1 VILMVLDHDGLAL
14 LLTNLSSKCVEQ
26 KEEINTLNGDLD
38 IKKAALSSLTAAHID
53 LKEKYATLDSNLK
66 YIATRLGYDGDVHS
80 DDFQT
85 YVSSYCME
93 QNRLKTELEATQHNL
108 DIRKK
113 WFRKIQERYFSLVG
127 YTQNLEKMLR
137 RKSASNRILSTSL
150 RDFST
155 QLYLELRGKEEDKA
169 ATVDEVID
177 IPAEELEEIEEGIIP
192 KKKIS
197 PFKLVVASCVALG
210 VAAVYGLMEYVVV
223 LPPKGG
229 VYDNLMCYPKTFS
242 PSNFGSIEQKC
253 FLVPDYV
260 SNLPDKRSRKNNPV
274 VMVDTLKFDFFK
286 NLVKDI
292 SLSVP
297 SLPLENTPTA
307 ALVLPET
314 PITKVEEVAKID
326 NVIDGGGR
334 KLPISTSS
342 CGFVHVKEGFTIPNN
357 WENYVCRVPVATER
371 SYCYTSDKYSPTG
384 TILDINGLTKGCP
397 GSTQTL
403 CCPPEE
409 YVRESCGF
417 DIVKKGFTKPDNWEN
432 YVCRMPVGAEEGY
445 TQREYTTIDIIKQN
459 TLKEGCSSGKIC
471 LPPLTGGKK

>member
-1 VILMVLDHDGLAL
+1 MILMVLDHDGLAL

-113 WFRKIQERYFSLVG
+113 WFRKLQERYFSLVG

-169 ATVDEVID
+169 ATVDDVIV
-177 IPAEELEEIEEGIIP
+177 IPAEELEEVEDGIIP

-223 LPPKGG
+223 IPPKRG
-229 VYDNLMCYPKTFS
+229 VYVDRMCYTPNDGVYADGMCYPQKDFFS
-242 PSNFGSIEQKC
+242 
-253 FLVPDYV
+253 VPDYILDEQNKKIGKKDYSV
-260 SNLPDKRSRKNNPV
+260 IGDA
-274 VMVDTLKFDFFK
+274 LKFKPFE

-292 SLSVP
+292 SLSVS
-297 SLPLENTPTA
+297 SLPLENTPAA

-314 PITKVEEVAKID
+314 PIKKVEEVAKID
-326 NVIDGGGR
+326 YRGEEKSGGQE
-334 KLPISTSS
+334 STSS
-342 CGFVHVKEGFTIPNN
+342 CGFDVVNDTFTKPI
-357 WENYVCRVPVATER
+357 WWLQSVCRVPVATEKI
-371 SYCYTSDKYSPTG
+371 YCYTGDEYSPIG
-384 TILDINGLTKGCP
+384 TILGVNGLTKGCP
-397 GSTQTL
+397 GSTQKL

-417 DIVKKGFTKPDNWEN
+417 NIVKDGFTKPDNWEN
-432 YVCRMPVGAEEGY
+432 YVCKMPVGAESGY
-445 TQREYTTIDIIKQN
+445 TQKEYTTPDIIKQN
-459 TLKEGCSSGKIC
+459 TLKEGCPSGMRC
-471 LPPLTGGKK
+471 LPPD